1 MPWPVTLCNKTDAF
15 FRSSSLPLSLFLSA
29 FPPAVLLLETFYAA
43 LCLMLHAVFLAL
55 QKEVGGS
62 EGNEAE
68 KEERE
73 EVEKEE
79 SAASE

>member
-1 MPWPVTLCNKTDAF
+1 
-15 FRSSSLPLSLFLSA
+15 
-29 FPPAVLLLETFYAA
+29 
-43 LCLMLHAVFLAL
+43 MLHAVFLAL

-68 KEERE
+68 KEEGE
-73 EVEKEE
+73 EVEKEKEE

>member
-1 MPWPVTLCNKTDAF
+1 
-15 FRSSSLPLSLFLSA
+15 
-29 FPPAVLLLETFYAA
+29 
-43 LCLMLHAVFLAL
+43 MLHAVFLAL

-62 EGNEAE
+62 EENEEE
-68 KEERE
+68 KEEGE